1 MHRDSI
7 FRKAIERKEQR
18 LYIGFKYRDKIIE
31 KTVSPYLLGISSFM
45 DKFLLKLD
53 AMVFNNIEA
62 VKKIKIFANP
72 ALDKNETKIN

>member
-7 FRKAIERKEQR
+7 FRKSFERKENL
-18 LYIGFKYRDKIIE
+18 LYRGFSYKGKLIE

-53 AMVFNNIEA
+53 NMVFNNIEA

-72 ALDKNETKIN
+72 ALDKNETKLN

>member
-7 FRKAIERKEQR
+7 FRKPTERKENR
-18 LYIGFKYRDKIIE
+18 LYLGFSYKGKIIE
-31 KTVSPYLLGISSFM
+31 KTVSPYLLGISPFM

-53 AMVFNNIEA
+53 NMVFNNIEA

-72 ALDKNETKIN
+72 ALDKNETKLN

>member
-7 FRKAIERKEQR
+7 FRKAGERKEQR
-18 LYIGFKYRDKIIE
+18 LYIGFNYRDKIIE
-31 KTVSPYLLGISSFM
+31 KTVSPYLLGISTFM

>member
-7 FRKAIERKEQR
+7 FRKAGERKEQR

-53 AMVFNNIEA
+53 AIVFNNIEA

>member
-7 FRKAIERKEQR
+7 FRKAGERKEKR
-18 LYIGFKYRDKIIE
+18 LYVGFKYRDKIIE
-31 KTVSPYLLGISSFM
+31 KTVSSYLLGISPFM

-53 AMVFNNIEA
+53 VIVFNNIEA

>member
-7 FRKAIERKEQR
+7 FKKAAARKERR
-18 LYIGFKYRDKIIE
+18 LYLGFFYKDKIME
-31 KTVSPYLLGISSFM
+31 RTTSPYLFGVSSFM
-45 DKFLLKLD
+45 DSFILRLNN
-53 AMVFNNIEA
+53 MFYNNIEA

>member
-7 FRKAIERKEQR
+7 FRKAGERKEQR